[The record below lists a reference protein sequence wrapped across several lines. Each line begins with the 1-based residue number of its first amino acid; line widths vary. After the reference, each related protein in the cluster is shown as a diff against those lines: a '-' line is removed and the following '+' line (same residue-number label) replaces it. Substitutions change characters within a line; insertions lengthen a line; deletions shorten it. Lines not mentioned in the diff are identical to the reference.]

1 MVAMDYERIANLYD
15 TYVQVD
21 FDLAFFLEEAG
32 KASGEV
38 LELMAGTGRLSIPL
52 AEAGARLT
60 CVDQSAGMLAVLREK
75 LEKRGL
81 SARVHQ
87 MDVCDLDLH
96 QRFELILLPFN
107 SFAELL
113 SRTDQERALRRIR
126 EHLTDDG
133 RFVCTL
139 HNPPARLR
147 SIDGQLRLWGRF
159 PLSDQ
164 QGTLFL
170 WSMENY
176 DSAERTVKGYQF
188 YEEYD
193 AHNVLRSKSFVD
205 IRFCLHDR
213 AVFEALAE
221 AVGFRVEALYGDYSY
236 SPFKEGESDFMIWVL
251 QNSNLT

>member
-1 MVAMDYERIANLYD
+1 MVAMDYERLATLYD

-21 FDLAFFLEEAG
+21 FDRAFFLEEAG

-60 CVDQSAGMLAVLREK
+60 CVDQSAGMLDVLREK
-75 LEKRGL
+75 LEQRGL
-81 SARVHQ
+81 SARVHE

-96 QRFELILLPFN
+96 QRFELILLPLN

-113 SRTDQERALRRIR
+113 FRTDQVRALRRIC

-133 RFVCTL
+133 RFICTL

-147 SIDGQLRLWGRF
+147 SIDGLLRLWGRF

-164 QGTLFL
+164 QGTLLL
-170 WSMENY
+170 WSLENY
-176 DSAERTVKGYQF
+176 DPAERTVKGYQF
-188 YEEYD
+188 YEKYD
-193 AHNVLRSKSFVD
+193 VRNALRSKLFVD
-205 IRFCLHDR
+205 VQFCLHDR
-213 AVFEALAE
+213 AAFEALAK
-221 AVGFRVEALYGDYSY
+221 AGGFRVEVLYGDYSY
-236 SPFKEGESDFMIWVL
+236 SPFKEDESDSMIWVL
-251 QNSNLT
+251 QKSC